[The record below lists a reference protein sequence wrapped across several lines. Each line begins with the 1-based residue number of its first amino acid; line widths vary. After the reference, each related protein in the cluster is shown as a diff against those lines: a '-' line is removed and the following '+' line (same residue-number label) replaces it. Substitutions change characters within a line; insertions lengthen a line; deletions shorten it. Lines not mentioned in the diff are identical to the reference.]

1 MDITQTRRIESV
13 ALTFEIENTGIFDDV
28 LTVSYSKQRY
38 LPTHAS
44 VTYTRDNRRGDEWN
58 VSRVSIHGANVLKN
72 GELGQKVI
80 EEGFFVHD
88 FKNNPERYPEWLVRL
103 VKGSVPR

>member
-1 MDITQTRRIESV
+1 MDITQTRCTESV

-28 LTVSYSKQRY
+28 LTVSYSKRRY

-44 VTYTRDNRRGDEWN
+44 VTYTRDRHGDEW
-58 VSRVSIHGANVLKN
+58 RVSELSLSGIVVLKN
-72 GELGQKVI
+72 GEIGNAKVTDR
-80 EEGFFVHD
+80 FLTFTYRND
-88 FKNNPERYPEWLVRL
+88 PESLPEWLVRL

>member
-1 MDITQTRRIESV
+1 MDITQTRCIESV

-28 LTVSYSKQRY
+28 LTVPYSKRRY

-44 VTYTRDNRRGDEWN
+44 VAYTRDRHGDEWN
-58 VSRVSIHGANVLKN
+58 VSRISIHGANVLKN
-72 GELGQKVI
+72 GELGQKI
-80 EEGFFVHD
+80 IKEGISIYD

-103 VKGSVPR
+103 AKGSVPR

>member
-1 MDITQTRRIESV
+1 MDITQTRCTESV
-13 ALTFEIENTGIFDDV
+13 ALTFEIENTHDEDV
-28 LTVSYSKQRY
+28 LTVPYSKRRY

-44 VTYTRDNRRGDEWN
+44 VTYTRDNHGDEWN
-58 VSRVSIHGANVLKN
+58 VSRISIHGANVLKN
-72 GELGQKVI
+72 GELGQKI
-80 EEGFFVHD
+80 IKEGISIYD